1 MGRSVQEIQ
10 EKASKLIELVKTR
23 SEGRATLLPITKGFS
38 VREIEAVLGVG
49 LVGIG
54 ESYAQELL
62 RKSKEISDSAVKWH
76 MVGNIQR
83 NKVRKLSPVIELWH
97 SVHRKEII
105 DEISKHKDNA
115 KILIQVDM
123 NARHTQGGCR
133 PQDVSLLL
141 DHANERGL
149 KVEGL
154 MTIGVN
160 QNIVETKESFLALSK
175 MSENLGLKEVSM
187 GMSDDFEIA
196 LECGATILRVGRG
209 IFGERENK

>member
-10 EKASKLIELVKTR
+10 EKASELIELVKTR

-38 VREIEAVLGVG
+38 VREIEAVFEVG
-49 LVGIG
+49 LFGIG

-62 RKSKEISDSAVKWH
+62 EKSKEISDSRLKWH
-76 MVGNIQR
+76 MIGNIQR

-97 SVHRKEII
+97 SVYRTEII
-105 DEISKHKDNA
+105 DEISKYKSDA

-123 NARHTQGGCR
+123 NARQMQGGCN
-133 PQDVSLLL
+133 PDDVPLLV
-141 DHANERGL
+141 DYANERGL

-160 QNIVETKESFLALSK
+160 RDLIETKGSFLALSK
-175 MSENLGLKEVSM
+175 MSESLGLKEVSM
-187 GMSDDFEIA
+187 GMSDDFETA

-209 IFGERENK
+209 IFGEREYK